1 MARKSRKSIQSVV
14 ADVQTATRQF
24 SAALYV
30 RLSNE
35 ERFDRANKNSF
46 KNQKA
51 FLLNYVESHP
61 DISIYKI
68 YEDNGNT
75 GTNFDRPAF
84 SEMMYDVSNEKVDC
98 IIVKDLSRFGREHIE
113 MGKYLDYLFPMIGLR
128 FIAINDNY
136 DSYDKIKDNDMIV
149 PFKNIINAVYS
160 KDISRKVISSL
171 SLKQHKGEF
180 LGAYAPY
187 GYKLDEN
194 RCFVKD
200 DYAAQIVNSVFDMFI
215 NGANMREIAR
225 KMTFDG
231 VDTPA
236 VYHYKNGLIKD
247 KNSIGNNLWNGSTVK
262 MMLTNPSYLGHMVQ
276 GKTKSLFLETG
287 NKKMMGVDRKAWII
301 VENTHEAIVSKAKF
315 DAAQKILAENSKPHK
330 RNTVTDNIFQSKLYC
345 GECGSKLVMRHS
357 KRWKFYGCNI
367 HAQYPEKC
375 DFMSINYK
383 TLSTAVFKSIKTY
396 ILAML
401 DFEKAGDNVKG
412 TSQIRQ
418 KMQHY
423 ETSIRNLTGK
433 LDTVKK
439 QRFDLFRDYIDEL
452 IIDEEFN
459 FARERYT
466 SEVDLYEER
475 IKILKNEYESFRK
488 ALEPKEWV
496 GRFKRYRSSKH
507 LTKEMIDYF
516 IDRIKIS
523 KDQDI
528 SIKFK
533 FSKEQLLGK
542 ESENYERDIQNSE
555 VPSIVY

>member
-1 MARKSRKSIQSVV
+1 MARKSRKNIQSAVS
-14 ADVQTATRQF
+14 DVQTATRQF

-51 FLLNYVESHP
+51 FLLDYVESHP

-136 DSYDKIKDNDMIV
+136 DSYDKIKENDMIV

-180 LGAYAPY
+180 LGNYPPY
-187 GYKLDEN
+187 GYNLDEN

-200 DYAAQIVNSVFDMFI
+200 DYAAQIVNRIFNMFLSGI
-215 NGANMREIAR
+215 TAHKIAR
-225 KMTFDG
+225 RMTLEG

-236 VYHYKNGLIKD
+236 VYRYKNGTIKN
-247 KNSIGNNLWNGSTVK
+247 KKIVGNNLWNCSTVK
-262 MMLTNPSYLGHMVQ
+262 KILTNPSYLGHMVQ

-287 NKKMMGVDRKAWII
+287 NKKKMGVDRKAWII
-301 VENTHEAIVSKAKF
+301 VENTHEAIVAKEKF
-315 DAAQKILAENSKPHK
+315 DEVQRILEENSKPCK
-330 RNTVTDNIFQSKLYC
+330 RKAPADNIFKSKLYC
-345 GECGSKLVMRHS
+345 GECGAKLSIRNS
-357 KRWKFYGCNI
+357 NKWKFYVCNI
-367 HAQYPEKC
+367 HGHHPEKC

-383 TLSTAVFKSIKTY
+383 TLSTVVFKSIKTY

-401 DFEKAGDNVKG
+401 DFEKAVDNVKG
-412 TSQIRQ
+412 ISQTRQ

-423 ETSIRNLTGK
+423 ETSIRNLIGK
-433 LDTVKK
+433 LDAVKK
-439 QRFDLFRDYIDEL
+439 QRFDLFRDYIEEL
-452 IIDEEFN
+452 IIAEEFN
-459 FARERYT
+459 FAREEYT
-466 SEVDLYEER
+466 AEVDLYEER
-475 IKILKNEYESFRK
+475 IKILKNEYESFQK

-496 GRFKRYRSSKH
+496 ERFKRYRSSKH
-507 LTKEMIDYF
+507 LSKEMVDYF
-516 IDRIKIS
+516 IDRITIS
-523 KDQDI
+523 KDKDI
-528 SIKFK
+528 NIKFK
-533 FSKEQLLGK
+533 FSKEQLLETG
-542 ESENYERDIQNSE
+542 E
-555 VPSIVY
+555 

>member
-1 MARKSRKSIQSVV
+1 MARKSRKSIQSAV
-14 ADVQTATRQF
+14 ADVRIATRQF

-51 FLLNYVESHP
+51 FLLDYVESHP

-225 KMTFDG
+225 KMTFDR

-262 MMLTNPSYLGHMVQ
+262 MMLTN
-276 GKTKSLFLETG
+276 
-287 NKKMMGVDRKAWII
+287 
-301 VENTHEAIVSKAKF
+301 
-315 DAAQKILAENSKPHK
+315 
-330 RNTVTDNIFQSKLYC
+330 
-345 GECGSKLVMRHS
+345 GS
-357 KRWKFYGCNI
+357 G
-367 HAQYPEKC
+367 
-375 DFMSINYK
+375 
-383 TLSTAVFKSIKTY
+383 
-396 ILAML
+396 
-401 DFEKAGDNVKG
+401 
-412 TSQIRQ
+412 
-418 KMQHY
+418 
-423 ETSIRNLTGK
+423 
-433 LDTVKK
+433 
-439 QRFDLFRDYIDEL
+439 
-452 IIDEEFN
+452 
-459 FARERYT
+459 
-466 SEVDLYEER
+466 
-475 IKILKNEYESFRK
+475 
-488 ALEPKEWV
+488 
-496 GRFKRYRSSKH
+496 
-507 LTKEMIDYF
+507 
-516 IDRIKIS
+516 
-523 KDQDI
+523 QD
-528 SIKFK
+528 
-533 FSKEQLLGK
+533 
-542 ESENYERDIQNSE
+542 
-555 VPSIVY
+555 

>member
-1 MARKSRKSIQSVV
+1 
-14 ADVQTATRQF
+14 
-24 SAALYV
+24 
-30 RLSNE
+30 
-35 ERFDRANKNSF
+35 
-46 KNQKA
+46 
-51 FLLNYVESHP
+51 
-61 DISIYKI
+61 
-68 YEDNGNT
+68 
-75 GTNFDRPAF
+75 
-84 SEMMYDVSNEKVDC
+84 
-98 IIVKDLSRFGREHIE
+98 
-113 MGKYLDYLFPMIGLR
+113 
-128 FIAINDNY
+128 
-136 DSYDKIKDNDMIV
+136 
-149 PFKNIINAVYS
+149 
-160 KDISRKVISSL
+160 
-171 SLKQHKGEF
+171 
-180 LGAYAPY
+180 
-187 GYKLDEN
+187 
-194 RCFVKD
+194 
-200 DYAAQIVNSVFDMFI
+200 
-215 NGANMREIAR
+215 
-225 KMTFDG
+225 
-231 VDTPA
+231 
-236 VYHYKNGLIKD
+236 
-247 KNSIGNNLWNGSTVK
+247 
-262 MMLTNPSYLGHMVQ
+262 
-276 GKTKSLFLETG
+276 
-287 NKKMMGVDRKAWII
+287 
-301 VENTHEAIVSKAKF
+301 
-315 DAAQKILAENSKPHK
+315 
-330 RNTVTDNIFQSKLYC
+330 
-345 GECGSKLVMRHS
+345 
-357 KRWKFYGCNI
+357 
-367 HAQYPEKC
+367 
-375 DFMSINYK
+375 MSINYK

-401 DFEKAGDNVKG
+401 DFEKAVDNVKG

-516 IDRIKIS
+516 IDRITIS

-555 VPSIVY
+555 VSSIVY